1 MTMQYTDLK
10 ETPNDYQNQNVTDE
24 AIDHAIF
31 ESIEEFQER
40 IESKKAEGKDNGKE
54 PLSDNVVDEKSP
66 FHQFFEMDKKVM
78 ENLGVKNEKLNET
91 NLVMRELRAK
101 ELRENQEKFKDIRSP
116 DWKELYTLFGGPNC
130 YSFAAFGLEKNPFT
144 GEKLGRNPCPGEFAG
159 IEWRERDD
167 QMLKYGGPEAVKE
180 MIEQKWKADCEVLN
194 KELIPVSDKS
204 YIPKDGERLVALLYS
219 EGIWEK
225 GQLIPDFHFMLK
237 GEYGNFLHKEGATAV
252 TNRNNNG
259 DLIFDPGNCATEY
272 EHFLGYYVVKDRKGE
287 LI

>member
-1 MTMQYTDLK
+1 MLTQLHLLRKKSIIEKKKEGMTMQYTDLK

-54 PLSDNVVDEKSP
+54 PLADNVVDEKSP

-130 YSFAAFGLEKNPFT
+130 YSFAAFKRVHA
-144 GEKLGRNPCPGEFAG
+144 RN
-159 IEWRERDD
+159 
-167 QMLKYGGPEAVKE
+167 
-180 MIEQKWKADCEVLN
+180 
-194 KELIPVSDKS
+194 
-204 YIPKDGERLVALLYS
+204 
-219 EGIWEK
+219 
-225 GQLIPDFHFMLK
+225 
-237 GEYGNFLHKEGATAV
+237 
-252 TNRNNNG
+252 
-259 DLIFDPGNCATEY
+259 
-272 EHFLGYYVVKDRKGE
+272 RKTPRT
-287 LI
+287 